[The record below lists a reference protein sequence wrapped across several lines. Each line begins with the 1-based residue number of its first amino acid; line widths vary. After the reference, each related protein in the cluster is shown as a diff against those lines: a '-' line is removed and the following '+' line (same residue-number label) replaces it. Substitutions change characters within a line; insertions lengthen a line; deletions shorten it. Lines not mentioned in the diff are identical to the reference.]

1 VTAISAARLRWQSRR
16 GWLELDALLDR
27 FWRRHGEGL
36 STKELQTLE
45 TWLAFDDPELWATLH
60 NPPAQWTNLA
70 KKITEK

>member
-1 VTAISAARLRWQSRR
+1 MGR
-16 GWLELDALLDR
+16 
-27 FWRRHGEGL
+27 GL